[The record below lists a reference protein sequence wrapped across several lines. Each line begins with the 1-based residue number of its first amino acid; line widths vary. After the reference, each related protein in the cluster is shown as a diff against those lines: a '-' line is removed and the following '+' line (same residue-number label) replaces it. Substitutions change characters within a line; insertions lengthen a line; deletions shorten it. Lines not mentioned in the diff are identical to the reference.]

1 MNRPTLFVLIV
12 LNALFIV
19 VLGAEFLTSTET
31 TSIISPLKTDN
42 VESEESALEFDL
54 TAMSEDS
61 YSDLVDRPMFIK
73 GRKPVDEPESES
85 APTTEM
91 KKVEAFFWDLT
102 GIFTTPKGAT
112 AFFSRTN
119 AKVLK
124 DNYRKSKIGEELDG
138 WKMIEIHTD
147 NVVLTQMNETKTLML
162 RKEKPKTASVP
173 IQSAQ
178 TQKNINNR
186 IPQSPPAIQQ
196 KIEREPP
203 PETTTQNS
211 DDLSV
216 ETINPENL

>member
-91 KKVEAFFWDLT
+91 KKVEAFF
-102 GIFTTPKGAT
+102 GI
-112 AFFSRTN
+112 
-119 AKVLK
+119 
-124 DNYRKSKIGEELDG
+124 
-138 WKMIEIHTD
+138 
-147 NVVLTQMNETKTLML
+147 
-162 RKEKPKTASVP
+162 
-173 IQSAQ
+173 
-178 TQKNINNR
+178 
-186 IPQSPPAIQQ
+186 
-196 KIEREPP
+196 
-203 PETTTQNS
+203 
-211 DDLSV
+211 
-216 ETINPENL
+216 